1 MSCKIA
7 YTICEIPHAGHTGR
21 HAKRTAKL
29 KNRKVHA
36 HMSVIELSGITKR
49 WGEIIAVDNVS
60 FWAGEDSF
68 AILLGPSGCGKST
81 TLRMIA
87 GLEDVSEG
95 MQKICALGGG
105 A

>member
-1 MSCKIA
+1 
-7 YTICEIPHAGHTGR
+7 
-21 HAKRTAKL
+21 
-29 KNRKVHA
+29 
-36 HMSVIELSGITKR
+36 MSVIELSGITKR
-49 WGEIIAVDNVS
+49 WGEIIAVDKVS
-60 FWAGEDSF
+60 FWVGEGSF